1 MASPHDLPF
10 DLTQAPFLVNDP
22 GTGAAIVVS
31 RWNQTV
37 PLRVA
42 GTETNT
48 LANPLNANQRVRLV
62 CEIRSSGTRT
72 VTVAAAYNVAGNTTI
87 AFDAVGECAI
97 LESVPAGYESDN
109 VTAKFRWKLVS
120 YDGATLGP

>member
-1 MASPHDLPF
+1 MSSSHDIPF
-10 DLTQAPFLVNDP
+10 DMTQAPFLVPDP
-22 GTGAAIVVS
+22 GTGNAIVVS

-62 CEIRSSGTRT
+62 CEIRSAGTRT
-72 VTVAAAYNVAGNTTI
+72 VTVAAAFNQAGNTTI
-87 AFDAVGECAI
+87 AFDAVGESAI
-97 LESVPAGYESDN
+97 LESVPSGYESDN
-109 VTAKFRWKLVS
+109 VTSKFRWKLVHS
-120 YDGATLGP
+120 DGATLG